1 MYIFLE
7 LCKQKLEANNSYL
20 VFLMKNTLGYGLQT
34 FLYSSLL
41 SLWTSMSK
49 TDLAWLYC
57 EDR

>member
-20 VFLMKNTLGYGLQT
+20 VFLTKNTLGYGLQT

-49 TDLAWLYC
+49 TDLA
-57 EDR
+57 